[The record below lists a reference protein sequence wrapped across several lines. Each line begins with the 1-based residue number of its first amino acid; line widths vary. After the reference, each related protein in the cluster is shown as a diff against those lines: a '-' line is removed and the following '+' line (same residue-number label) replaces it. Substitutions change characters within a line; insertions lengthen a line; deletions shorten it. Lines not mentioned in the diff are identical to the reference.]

1 MAMTADEVVN
11 AAKEWP
17 TDKVE
22 QVIAELAKLRAG
34 MEPAVITEFKPGQA
48 VTNVTT
54 TPRWHTQRER
64 LQGLSLLHFR
74 HPGLGWLHFA
84 IPPRE
89 AVRLAKLLFAQAK
102 ITKEK
107 EQSKRVSN

>member
-1 MAMTADEVVN
+1 MTADELVD
-11 AAKEWP
+11 AAKGWP
-17 TDKVE
+17 PAKIE
-22 QVIAELAKLRAG
+22 QAIAELAKLRAG
-34 MEPAVITEFKPGQA
+34 MEPAVTTDFKPGQA
-48 VTNVTT
+48 VSNVTT
-54 TPRWHTQRER
+54 TPRWQTQRER

-107 EQSKRVSN
+107 EEAKRISN